1 MKRAALFGTQSA
13 ASSSRKRVPPPS
25 VRGCGQA
32 NNRRVRPRSSV
43 VMRSGRGVTVAR
55 RAVVQ
60 MDEAEEKR
68 QLEKMENER
77 TKVDEVCDQITWENM
92 KESIWGTDGKAG

>member
-1 MKRAALFGTQSA
+1 M
-13 ASSSRKRVPPPS
+13 
-25 VRGCGQA
+25 
-32 NNRRVRPRSSV
+32 
-43 VMRSGRGVTVAR
+43 AR

-77 TKVDEVCDQITWENM
+77 TKLDEVCDQITWENM

>member
-1 MKRAALFGTQSA
+1 
-13 ASSSRKRVPPPS
+13 
-25 VRGCGQA
+25 
-32 NNRRVRPRSSV
+32 
-43 VMRSGRGVTVAR
+43 MRSGRGVTVAR

-77 TKVDEVCDQITWENM
+77 TKVDEVCDQIPWENM